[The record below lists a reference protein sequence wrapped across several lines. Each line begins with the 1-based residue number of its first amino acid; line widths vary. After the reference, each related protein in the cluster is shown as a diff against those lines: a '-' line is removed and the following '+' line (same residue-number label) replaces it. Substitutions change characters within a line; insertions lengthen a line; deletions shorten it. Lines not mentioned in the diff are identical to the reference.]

1 MDRAE
6 ILRYM
11 RTNSHTTDAHILAL
25 ADKAAQ
31 MIESEAQPKTLSRI
45 FACTVEG
52 DVCTIG
58 GAVFRS
64 SHLADNLRGCQ
75 RAVVFGATLG
85 TACDRLI
92 QRASATDVALAM
104 ALQAAA
110 ACMIE
115 EVCDALE
122 EQVKAAQGVTL
133 RQRYSPG
140 YFDLDI
146 SAQKQVFDLIEIT
159 KRIGVTLTDTFE
171 MIPTKS
177 VTAII
182 GIADE

>member
-11 RTNSHTTDAHILAL
+11 RTSSSITDENVLAL
-25 ADKAAQ
+25 ADRAADA
-31 MIESEAQPKTLSRI
+31 IENGTEPKTLYRI
-45 FACTVEG
+45 FDCDVSGDTV
-52 DVCTIG
+52 VIG
-58 GAVFRS
+58 KAAFKS
-64 SHLADNLRGCQ
+64 SRLADNLRGCK

-92 QRASATDVALAM
+92 NQASATDVAFAM

-110 ACMIE
+110 ACRIE

-122 EQVKAAQGVTL
+122 EKIIREHSVTL

-146 SAQKQVFDLIEIT
+146 SEQKKVFDLIEIT
-159 KRIGVTLTDTFE
+159 KRIGITLTDTFE

-182 GIADE
+182 GIDL

>member
-11 RTNSHTTDAHILAL
+11 RTGSNTADERIIAL
-25 ADKAAQ
+25 ADKAAE
-31 MIESEAQPKTLSRI
+31 MVENGAEPKTLYRI
-45 FACTVEG
+45 FDCDIDGSTV
-52 DVCTIG
+52 TIG
-58 GAVFRS
+58 GAKLVS
-64 SHLADNLRGCQ
+64 AHLAKNLRGCS

-85 TACDRLI
+85 TVCDRLI
-92 QRASATDVALAM
+92 NSAAKTDVALAM

-110 ACMIE
+110 ACKIE
-115 EVCDALE
+115 EVCDELE
-122 EQVKAAQGVTL
+122 QQIKSEREVTL

-146 SAQKQVFDLIEIT
+146 SEQKKVFDLIEIT
-159 KRIGVTLTDTFE
+159 KRIGITLTDTFE

-182 GIADE
+182 GIDYD